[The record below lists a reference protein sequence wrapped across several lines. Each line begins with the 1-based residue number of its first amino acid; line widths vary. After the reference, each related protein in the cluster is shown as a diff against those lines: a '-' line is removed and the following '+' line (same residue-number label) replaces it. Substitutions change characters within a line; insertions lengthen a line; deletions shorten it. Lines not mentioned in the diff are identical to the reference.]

1 MNLLTILMAT
11 GDIQPGE
18 ILSGGV
24 DFMNTFYFI
33 FLGVMLLLVV
43 GGAYWL
49 SSKGKFQVPFL
60 TRFKYKIIVFEPAT
74 DGIVQR
80 KAKGRK
86 IIEEDGQVFLE
97 VSEGNMKKV
106 SRMLMPSFEFISS
119 QSEIIL
125 WSPVADEFYPCKMGI
140 TAKDNLG
147 KDMPYEAILQPQ
159 IDKSMKY
166 IYAHTQEKIAARNRE
181 KTWLES
187 IIPLAGVLLLGI
199 ICLMFI
205 YVTWSQSGA
214 YMAEVADAFVRASN
228 NFACPSAL
236 PPI

>member
-1 MNLLTILMAT
+1 MLLQTIMLAT
-11 GDIQPGE
+11 GDIQPGQ
-18 ILSGGV
+18 ILEGGV
-24 DFMNTFYFI
+24 DFMNTFFFI
-33 FLGVMLLLVV
+33 FLGIMLLLIV

-60 TRFKYKIIVFEPAT
+60 TRFKYNVTVFEPAT
-74 DGIVQR
+74 DGIIQR

-86 IIEEDGQVFLE
+86 VVDPDGQVYLE
-97 VSEGNMKKV
+97 ISEGAMKKV
-106 SRMLMPSFEFISS
+106 MRILMPSFEYISS
-119 QSEIIL
+119 NSEIIL
-125 WSPVADEFYPCKMGI
+125 WSPVADEFYPCKMDVQV
-140 TAKDNLG
+140 KG
-147 KDMPYEAILQPQ
+147 KTKEAILRPQ

-214 YMAEVADAFVRASN
+214 YMAQVADAFVTASN
-228 NFACPSAL
+228 NFAYPSAL